1 MFYVDK
7 SSSVLDAFSVSF
19 KGGVYGSE
27 GDVAMTAFVLSTL
40 AECKCDGVVCV

>member
-1 MFYVDK
+1 MSYVDK
-7 SSSVLDAFSVSF
+7 LTFVLGAFSFSL

-40 AECKCDGVVCV
+40 AECKCNGVVCV